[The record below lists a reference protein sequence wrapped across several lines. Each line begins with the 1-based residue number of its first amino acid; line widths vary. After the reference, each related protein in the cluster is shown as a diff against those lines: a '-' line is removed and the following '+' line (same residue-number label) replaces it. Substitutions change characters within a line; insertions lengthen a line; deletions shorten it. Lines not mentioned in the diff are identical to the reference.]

1 MKNFLKKILL
11 IIIMLLLMYLIVFYT
26 LKYVFYN
33 SVSSSNAIVLGDSH
47 TEHLEIPNTFN
58 YSFPGA
64 PYIIHYN
71 FVQVFKES
79 IKGKVVFISFSPNNI
94 SNYKSYRFENPNFRP
109 DWLSMVNNKLNS
121 FNLISNKYY
130 TQYSWYDNTLNR
142 FDSNK
147 FSSLLIQNKNN
158 TSTIYE
164 FQDQKLDAVI
174 LKHYSNELFTD
185 PDAYE
190 LKYLKKT
197 IEILNQLDCKIV
209 LINTLKSK
217 EYNSNIP
224 LKYIVK
230 YDSVKNILENKYSK
244 LEYLNINN
252 LPSIEYDVSLLK
264 DPDHT
269 NTAGDSVTSDYLLT
283 YIK

>member
-1 MKNFLKKILL
+1 M
-11 IIIMLLLMYLIVFYT
+11 LMYLTAFYT
-26 LKYVFYN
+26 LKYIFYN
-33 SVSSSNAIVLGDSH
+33 SVSLSNAIVLGDSH
-47 TEHLEIPNTFN
+47 TEHLDIPKTFN

-71 FVQVFKES
+71 FVQALKES
-79 IKGKVVFISFSPNNI
+79 IKGKVVFISYSPNNL
-94 SNYKSYRFENPNFRP
+94 SNYKSYRFENPKFRP

-130 TQYSWYDNTLNR
+130 TQYSWYDNNINR
-142 FDSNK
+142 LFDSNK
-147 FSSLLIQNKNN
+147 FKSLLIKKKNN
-158 TSTIYE
+158 TSSIFE

-174 LKHYSNELFTD
+174 LKHYSNELYID

-197 IEILNQLDCKIV
+197 IEILNQLNCKIV

-230 YDSVKNILENKYSK
+230 YDSVKNILENKYSN
-244 LEYLNINN
+244 LEYLDFNN
-252 LPSIEYDVSLLK
+252 LPSIKYNVSLLK

-269 NTAGDSVTSDYLLT
+269 NTKGDSVTSAYL
-283 YIK
+283 IAKIRKWKS